1 MSSGMSPGNA
11 ALVVAVFGLLA
22 GSAVSQRAR
31 TGLAWFGV
39 PILCAFSLKRM
50 HSGFDLVHELT
61 FYASYH
67 ADWRN
72 QLVHVV
78 FVPLLIFTAMI
89 FLAYVPPLSRATP
102 LGLPLNW
109 ATLAALAWSAHHC
122 KCDPLVGLFTSLV
135 TFGSAIAA
143 TAIVQSELPPSPRA
157 KPKSKGLPL
166 ARYGRA
172 ARWAGALHALSWYMQ
187 IHPGHAIFEGRK
199 AAQPDSNPEPRPRP
213 MPLPKP
219 CAVPLPRLLPA
230 PRPVPLAQAA
240 LLDALIQSFM
250 DGPLFIWMEVWEI

>member
-1 MSSGMSPGNA
+1 MGRLLPLSQDGAFAMSSGMSPGNA
-11 ALVVAVFGLLA
+11 ALVVAVFGLLG

-50 HSGFDLVHELT
+50 HSGFDLVQELT
-61 FYASYH
+61 FYSSYH

-78 FVPLLIFTAMI
+78 FVPVLVFTAMI
-89 FLAYVPPLSRATP
+89 FLSYVPPLSRATP

-135 TFGSAIAA
+135 TFGSALAA

-172 ARWAGALHALSWYMQ
+172 ARWLGLGLTPTQTLTLTLTLAGTAGRRAGRARCTLSRGTCRSTRAT
-187 IHPGHAIFEGRK
+187 PSSRGA
-199 AAQPDSNPEPRPRP
+199 RPRHHTP
-213 MPLPKP
+213 TLS
-219 CAVPLPRLLPA
+219 PA
-230 PRPVPLAQAA
+230 TTLQP
-240 LLDALIQSFM
+240 
-250 DGPLFIWMEVWEI
+250 

>member
-1 MSSGMSPGNA
+1 MLDERGVSPWPATIPGMTPANA
-11 ALVVAVFGLLA
+11 VLVVAVFGLLG
-22 GSAVSQRAR
+22 GSVASQRAR

-50 HSGFDLVHELT
+50 HSGFNLVQELT

-78 FVPLLIFTAMI
+78 FVPLLVFTYMV

-102 LGLPLNW
+102 LGMPLNW
-109 ATLAALAWSAHHC
+109 ATLAALAWSGHHC

-135 TFGSAIAA
+135 TFGSALAA
-143 TAIVQSELPPSPRA
+143 TAIVQRELPPKAGA
-157 KPKSKGLPL
+157 KGKGKGMPA

-172 ARWAGALHALSWYMQ
+172 ARWAGALHGLSWYMQ

-199 AAQPDSNPEPRPRP
+199 AALLDSNPEPQPQPSASASASASASPYPSPSPQPSPRCSTP
-213 MPLPKP
+213 SSS
-219 CAVPLPRLLPA
+219 R
-230 PRPVPLAQAA
+230 
-240 LLDALIQSFM
+240 
-250 DGPLFIWMEVWEI
+250 

>member
-78 FVPLLIFTAMI
+78 FVPLLVFTAMI

-135 TFGSAIAA
+135 TFGSALAA

-172 ARWAGALHALSWYMQ
+172 ARWLGLGLGLTRTLTRTLTLAGTAGRRAGRARCTPS
-187 IHPGHAIFEGRK
+187 PGTCRSTRATPSSRG
-199 AAQPDSNPEPRPRP
+199 ARPRHHTP
-213 MPLPKP
+213 TLS
-219 CAVPLPRLLPA
+219 R
-230 PRPVPLAQAA
+230 AA
-240 LLDALIQSFM
+240 TLQ
-250 DGPLFIWMEVWEI
+250 P